1 MNEVSRRSCT
11 SRIHY
16 RHTNLEPVACAG
28 HAVFVYQALMISLRA
43 LYSFSVLYQFYLVAT
58 GEFCRWWRHGTGFMR
73 GSITG

>member
-43 LYSFSVLYQFYLVAT
+43 LCSFSVLYQF
-58 GEFCRWWRHGTGFMR
+58 
-73 GSITG
+73 